1 MTERPKPEV
10 PMDKPQPDVRDILDV
25 IDVDYEN
32 LDVSVLMDRIQKA
45 AAAASAPEQGAA
57 AAPPGG
63 LPPAP
68 PAGPPPAPPAPEA
81 GPVPSGTK
89 SKLQGKMVR
98 LLTPFFP
105 LMRLLGLPLHQELRE
120 TQQSLHA
127 TNVRIDGIVRELGGN
142 LDQARRDLNK
152 SQEYIKLLHNLSHNL
167 ILTATTQKIELDML
181 KSKVRVLE
189 KELEFAQKRERA
201 LEEQV
206 LK

>member
-1 MTERPKPEV
+1 MPERLKPEV
-10 PMDKPQPDVRDILDV
+10 PMDKPQPDARDMLDG

-45 AAAASAPEQGAA
+45 AAAAPAPEQGAA

-63 LPPAP
+63 L
-68 PAGPPPAPPAPEA
+68 PPAPPAPEA

-167 ILTATTQKIELDML
+167 ILAATSQKIELDML

>member
-1 MTERPKPEV
+1 
-10 PMDKPQPDVRDILDV
+10 MDKPQPDARDMLDG

-45 AAAASAPEQGAA
+45 AAAAPAPEQGAA

-63 LPPAP
+63 
-68 PAGPPPAPPAPEA
+68 PPPAPLAAPPEPPPARPAPEA

-89 SKLQGKMVR
+89 SRLQGKMVR

-142 LDQARRDLNK
+142 LDQARRDLTK

-167 ILTATTQKIELDML
+167 ILTATSQKIELDML

>member
-1 MTERPKPEV
+1 
-10 PMDKPQPDVRDILDV
+10 MDKPQPDARDILDG

-32 LDVSVLMDRIQKA
+32 LDVSVLMDKIQKA
-45 AAAASAPEQGAA
+45 AATAPAPETGAATA

-63 LPPAP
+63 PPPDPASALPPAP
-68 PAGPPPAPPAPEA
+68 LAPEPGPAPGGA
-81 GPVPSGTK
+81 K
-89 SKLQGKMVR
+89 SKIQGRAIR

-105 LMRLLGLPLHQELRE
+105 VMRLIGLPLHQELRA

-127 TNVRIDGIVRELGGN
+127 TNLRIDGIVRELGGN
-142 LDQARRDLNK
+142 LDEARRDLNK

-167 ILTATTQKIELDML
+167 ILAATSQKIELDML

-189 KELEFAQKRERA
+189 KELEFAERRERA
-201 LEEQV
+201 LEEEV

>member
-1 MTERPKPEV
+1 MPERPKPEV
-10 PMDKPQPDVRDILDV
+10 PMDKPQPDARDMLDG

-45 AAAASAPEQGAA
+45 AAAAPTPEQGA

-63 LPPAP
+63 LLPS
-68 PAGPPPAPPAPEA
+68 PPPAPPAPEA
-81 GPVPSGTK
+81 GPAPSDTK

-105 LMRLLGLPLHQELRE
+105 LMRLLGLPLHQELRA

-167 ILTATTQKIELDML
+167 ILAATSQKIELDML

>member
-1 MTERPKPEV
+1 M
-10 PMDKPQPDVRDILDV
+10 LDG

-45 AAAASAPEQGAA
+45 AAAAPAPEQGAA

-63 LPPAP
+63 
-68 PAGPPPAPPAPEA
+68 PPPAPLAAPPEPPPARPAPEA

-167 ILTATTQKIELDML
+167 ILTATSQKIELDML

>member
-10 PMDKPQPDVRDILDV
+10 PVDKPQTDARDVLDG

-32 LDVSVLMDRIQKA
+32 LDVSVLMDRIRKA
-45 AAAASAPEQGAA
+45 AAAAPGSETGAA

-63 LPPAP
+63 PPPDPA
-68 PAGPPPAPPAPEA
+68 AGPPPAPPAPDPGPAPA
-81 GPVPSGTK
+81 GVK
-89 SKLQGKMVR
+89 SKLQGRAIR

-105 LMRLLGLPLHQELRE
+105 IMRLIGLPLHQELRE

-127 TNVRIDGIVRELGGN
+127 TNIRIDGIVRELGGN
-142 LDQARRDLNK
+142 LDEARRDLNK

-167 ILTATTQKIELDML
+167 ILTATSQKIELDML

-189 KELEFAQKRERA
+189 KELEFAERRERA
-201 LEEQV
+201 LEEEI

>member
-1 MTERPKPEV
+1 
-10 PMDKPQPDVRDILDV
+10 MDKSQPDARDILDG

-45 AAAASAPEQGAA
+45 AAAAPGPESGPA

-63 LPPAP
+63 PPPGPAAVPPPTPPGPLPAP
-68 PAGPPPAPPAPEA
+68 APAGA
-81 GPVPSGTK
+81 K
-89 SKLQGKMVR
+89 SKIQGRAIR

-105 LMRLLGLPLHQELRE
+105 IMRLLGLPLHQELRA

-127 TNVRIDGIVRELGGN
+127 TNLRIDGIVRELGGN

-167 ILTATTQKIELDML
+167 ILTATSQKIELDML

-189 KELEFAQKRERA
+189 KEMEFAERRERA
-201 LEEQV
+201 LEEEV

>member
-1 MTERPKPEV
+1 
-10 PMDKPQPDVRDILDV
+10 MDKPQPDERDILDG

-32 LDVSVLMDRIQKA
+32 LDVSVLMDKIQKA
-45 AAAASAPEQGAA
+45 AAAAPGPETGAA

-63 LPPAP
+63 PPPDPAAAPLPAP
-68 PAGPPPAPPAPEA
+68 TAPAPAPAGM
-81 GPVPSGTK
+81 K
-89 SKLQGKMVR
+89 SKIQGRAIR

-105 LMRLLGLPLHQELRE
+105 VMRLIGLPLHQELRA

-127 TNVRIDGIVRELGGN
+127 TNLRIDGIVRELGGN
-142 LDQARRDLNK
+142 LDEARRDLNR

-167 ILTATTQKIELDML
+167 ILAATSQKIEIDML

-189 KELEFAQKRERA
+189 KELEFTERRERA
-201 LEEQV
+201 LEEEV